1 MPYSLS
7 AGRKPKL
14 IKYLK
19 KTTFRAALILS
30 SFLLPSLGFAQ
41 GALTPPGAPA
51 PTMKRLDQ
59 VEPRTLIA
67 SLPFTITNSGAYYL
81 GATLT
86 GISGTSGITIATNN
100 VTIDLNGFALLGVPG
115 SLHGITSTAAFSDIS
130 IFNGRLRNWG
140 GCGINLSNCDTVLFK
155 EVKVYGN
162 GATGLAAGQNAQ
174 VIDCVSSANL
184 TAIVTSHFSIIR
196 NCICNNNGSGITAGL
211 YSTIS
216 GCSLYHDGNTELNAN
231 SGCIITDCTVSTQ
244 GLNCILVSDQCFV
257 HHNNCVGNGSGGSV
271 SGIHATGT
279 LNRIEGNQVS
289 SAATGFKLD
298 AAKNFTLGNVAFS
311 NGTSYSI
318 VAGNYTGTI
327 VTTEAA
333 MNVATNS
340 NFNLSIP

>member
-1 MPYSLS
+1 M
-7 AGRKPKL
+7 
-14 IKYLK
+14 K
-19 KTTFRAALILS
+19 KTTFLATLILC
-30 SFLLPSLGFAQ
+30 SFLLPTLGFAQ

-86 GISGTSGITIATNN
+86 GISGANGITIATNN

-115 SLHGITSTAAFSDIS
+115 SLHGIASTVALSDIS
-130 IFNGRLRNWG
+130 ILNGRLRSWG

-155 EVKVYGN
+155 EVKVNGN
-162 GATGLAAGQNAQ
+162 GAVGLAAGQNAQ
-174 VIDCVSSANL
+174 VIDCVSSANQV
-184 TAIVTSHFSIIR
+184 AIITSSFSTIR
-196 NCICNNNGSGITAGL
+196 NCICNFNSSSGITTT
-211 YSTIS
+211 YFSTIS
-216 GCSLYHDGNTELNAN
+216 GCSLYNDGNTEINAN
-231 SGCIITDCTVSTQ
+231 SVCNITDCTVSSQ
-244 GLNCILVSDQCFV
+244 GQNCILVSSQCFV

-271 SGIHATGT
+271 SGIHATGN

-289 SAATGFKLD
+289 GAGTGFKID
-298 AAKNFTLGNVAFS
+298 VAKNFTLGNVAFS

>member
-1 MPYSLS
+1 M
-7 AGRKPKL
+7 
-14 IKYLK
+14 K
-19 KTTFRAALILS
+19 KTTFRATLIFC

-81 GATLT
+81 GAILT
-86 GISGTSGITIATNN
+86 GISGANGITIVTNN
-100 VTIDLNGFALLGVPG
+100 VTIDLNGFALFGVAG
-115 SLHGITSTAAFSDIS
+115 SLHGIASTAAFSDIS

-155 EVKVYGN
+155 EVNVNGN
-162 GATGLAAGQNAQ
+162 GAIGLAAGQSAQ
-174 VIDCVSSANL
+174 VIDCVSIGNQA
-184 TAIVTSHFSIIR
+184 AIVSSHYSIIR
-196 NCICNNNGSGITAGL
+196 NCICNNNGSGITVGL

-216 GCSLYHDGNTELNAN
+216 GCSLTLDGNTEINAN
-231 SGCIITDCTVSTQ
+231 PACNIIDCTVRTQ
-244 GLNCILVSDQCFV
+244 GQNCILVSDQCFV
-257 HHNNCVGNGSGGSV
+257 HHNNCVGTGPGGSV
-271 SGIHATGT
+271 AGIHATGT

-289 SAATGFKLD
+289 GTGTGFKLD
-298 AAKNFTLGNVAFS
+298 SAKNFTLGNVSFS
-311 NGTSYSI
+311 NGTGYSI
-318 VAGNYTGTI
+318 VAGNYTCTI